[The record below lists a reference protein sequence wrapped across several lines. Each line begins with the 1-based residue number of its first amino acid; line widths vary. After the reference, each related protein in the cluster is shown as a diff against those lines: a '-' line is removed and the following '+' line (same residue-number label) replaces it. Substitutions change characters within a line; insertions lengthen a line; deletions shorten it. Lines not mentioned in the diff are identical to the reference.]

1 MNAKV
6 VVITDVAGNVIT
18 QSKKSQEYGF
28 IRVSQMRPDFD
39 NRGFASIKEVSA
51 LIHGTIEAL
60 KKFNWHAN
68 QELDGKI
75 VVREQLKPF
84 NTKDPERDIKFAGDT
99 GVICTHEG
107 QPIYRKNFYTL
118 NLNAT
123 DVLVEHTN
131 KEQIYA
137 AIQNN
142 KEVITDDVTAQES
155 AMQPNADFDL

>member
-6 VVITDVAGNVIT
+6 VVTTDAAGNVIT
-18 QSKKSQEYGF
+18 QSKKNQEYGF
-28 IRVSQMRPDFD
+28 IRVSQMRADFD
-39 NRGFASIKEVSA
+39 NRGFASIKEVTA
-51 LIHGTIEAL
+51 LIHGTVEAL

-68 QELDGKI
+68 QEIDGKI

-84 NTKDPERDIKFAGDT
+84 NAKDAERDLKFAGDT

-107 QPIYRKNFYTL
+107 QPIYRKHFYTL
-118 NLNAT
+118 NLNAS
-123 DVLVEHTN
+123 DILVEHTN

-137 AIQNN
+137 AIESNR
-142 KEVITDDVTAQES
+142 EITDDVVEAQES